1 MCLLIPPTPEPR
13 CAEMADFAILGATGR
28 RELREGEEI
37 SNSAWSLESNS
48 LLLIME
54 RKKQI
59 SPINKVVDASEKCS
73 EHSGETSNSS
83 GTNATSH
90 LTGFI
95 PENESFGAVTAE
107 VDPINAAAS
116 R

>member
-1 MCLLIPPTPEPR
+1 M
-13 CAEMADFAILGATGR
+13 LGASGR
-28 RELREGEEI
+28 RGLREDEEDSI
-37 SNSAWSLESNS
+37 SALSLESDS
-48 LLLIME
+48 LSLNIE
-54 RKKQI
+54 RRKQI
-59 SPINKVVDASEKCS
+59 SPIDKVDDVSENFS
-73 EHSGETSNSS
+73 EHSGETSNLS

-95 PENESFGAVTAE
+95 PENESFGAATVWCRE